1 MESGPEEECGRS
13 GGIGNGR
20 GGSGLGFHFW
30 FPSLLCLSI
39 FNNSDY
45 DKDCFLTNT
54 TYTDDVINPS
64 KFVSLLDHCGFY
76 EPLGDS
82 FLGHSNR

>member
-1 MESGPEEECGRS
+1 MGSRGEERSGSESVGRS
-13 GGIGNGR
+13 GLVWEER

-76 EPLGDS
+76 
-82 FLGHSNR
+82 